1 MRGIN
6 SHSNKSNTF
15 LRYAKVYDVL
25 NADKDYKKESI
36 YIDSLINKFI
46 EKPKN
51 EIRILDL
58 ACGTGK
64 HALEFYDLGYIVEG
78 SDISKEMIDVATIK
92 AKEKKK
98 KIQYYNVSFQTCD
111 LIGKKY
117 DVIVAM
123 FGAIDYLVNLDE
135 LNNTFNN
142 IRELLTISGIF
153 IFDFWNGNAVIKN
166 FSKERK
172 KEAKLEEIK
181 VVRTSNTSLDL
192 VKQRALVKFNFDLS
206 RRGRKIETFTE
217 EHLIRYYFIQEMHD
231 LLLLKGFSILHKCP
245 FLEPEGELLGTEWNV
260 SFVVQA
266 PSHTIA
272 AKY

>member
-6 SHSNKSNTF
+6 SLSKKSNTF
-15 LRYAKVYDVL
+15 LRYAKIYDVL

-36 YIDSLINKFI
+36 YIDYLINKFI

-64 HALEFYDLGYIVEG
+64 HTLEFYDLGYIVEG
-78 SDISKEMIDVATIK
+78 TDISKEMIDIASNK
-92 AKEKKK
+92 AGGKKK

-123 FGAIDYLVNLDE
+123 FGAIDYLVNADE
-135 LNNTFNN
+135 LNKTFKN
-142 IRELLTISGIF
+142 IQKLLSIGGIF
-153 IFDFWNGNAVIKN
+153 IFDFWNGNAVIKE

-172 KEAKLEEIK
+172 KEAKLEGIK
-181 VVRTSNTSLDL
+181 VLRKSNTTLDL
-192 VKQRALVKFNFDLS
+192 VTQRALVKFNFDIS

-217 EHLIRYYFIQEMHD
+217 EHLIRYFFIQEMHD
-231 LLLLKGFSILHKCP
+231 LLLLNGFSILHKCP
-245 FLEPEGELLGTEWNV
+245 FLEPEVELLGTEWNV
-260 SFVVQA
+260 SFVVKA
-266 PSHTIA
+266 LS
-272 AKY
+272 